1 MEILRI
7 PTHYTTQIT
16 YMSTEDKAY
25 IFEVIMRMSIWE
37 QLELEKSMRWWIALS
52 IFTEAVQLEN
62 KASAKKWKSLKIDIA
77 PMVQPMGQSKINNDA
92 TKSNQIKSKQVKSS
106 QSNTNQELSKDNE
119 QSSTELVIKEDKR
132 VLEIDLVL
140 EALKNCNMWL
150 LDDTVKKQ
158 RQYWKLIKDKLNT
171 LKWFNWDYAWFITYA
186 YEHSDEYRKNH
197 FRSAEKFYYNLA
209 NIIAWIK
216 IQAEK
221 KPVRRWC

>member
-37 QLELEKSMRWWIALS
+37 QIDLEKSMRWWIALS
-52 IFTEAVQLEN
+52 IFTEALQLEN
-62 KASAKKWKSLKIDIA
+62 KANAKKWKSLKIDIA
-77 PMVQPMGQSKINNDA
+77 PMVQPMVQPKINNEA
-92 TKSNQIKSKQVKSS
+92 PKSIQNKSS
-106 QSNTNQELSKDNE
+106 QYKTNQNNTSQELSKDNE

-171 LKWFNWDYAWFITYA
+171 LKWFNWDYAWFISYA